1 MRKDTLL
8 FISPAL
14 LVVLIF
20 LIIPVFQ
27 SMYLSFLSDDGQFIG
42 LKNYI
47 EIFSDSRVINLSG
60 FPKWPPLGALFHNF
74 IWIAMHL
81 PLTLFL
87 GLFFAILL
95 KNVKGAKIVRSIIF
109 MGMIVPMIV
118 GGILVRFLFSQNA
131 GMVSRIFRHLGIE
144 QLDINWIAHPETAL
158 FALILTSVWLWTG
171 YCLVVYI
178 AALTTIPQNLYE
190 AAALDGASSWQN
202 FRFITFPLLK
212 PATGIIVIMTVIWET
227 KLFDIVYS
235 STLGGPGGASTVM
248 ALEMYLTAFRYF
260 EYGKGTAIATILTL
274 MTVIPIIFM
283 VRATMKSTS

>member
-14 LVVLIF
+14 LIVLIF
-20 LIIPVFQ
+20 LIVPIFQ
-27 SMYLSFLSDDGQFIG
+27 SFYLSFLSDNEEFIG
-42 LKNYI
+42 LQNYI
-47 EIFSDSRVINLSG
+47 DIFSDSRVINLSD
-60 FPKWPPLGALFHNF
+60 FPKWPPLGALIHNF
-74 IWIAMHL
+74 IWIAIHL

-87 GLFFAILL
+87 GLFFALL
-95 KNVKGAKIVRSIIF
+95 FKNVKGATIVRTIIF
-109 MGMIVPMIV
+109 MGMVVPMIV

-131 GMVSRIFRHLGIE
+131 GMVSRFFRAIGIE

-171 YCLVVYI
+171 YCLVVYM
-178 AALTTIPQNLYE
+178 AALTTIPKSLYE
-190 AAALDGASSWQN
+190 ASELDGASSWNQ

-235 STLGGPGGASTVM
+235 STLGGPGRATSVM
-248 ALEMYLTAFRYF
+248 ALEMYMTAFRYF
-260 EYGKGTAIATILTL
+260 EYGKGTAIATLLTL
-274 MTVIPIIFM
+274 MTIIPIAFM
-283 VRATMKSTS
+283 VRSSMKS

>member
-14 LVVLIF
+14 LIVLIF

-27 SMYLSFLSDDGQFIG
+27 SFYLSFLSDDGQFVG

-47 EIFSDSRVINLSG
+47 AIFQDTRIINFSN
-60 FPKWPPLGALFHNF
+60 FPKWPPLGALIHNF
-74 IWIAMHL
+74 IWIAIHL

-87 GLFFAILL
+87 GLFFALLL
-95 KNVKGAKIVRSIIF
+95 KGVKGSTIIRSVIF
-109 MGMIVPMIV
+109 MGMIVPMVV
-118 GGILVRFLFSQNA
+118 GGILVRFLFSKNA
-131 GMVSRIFRHLGIE
+131 GMVSRFFRTIGVE

-158 FALILTSVWLWTG
+158 LALILTSIWLWTG
-171 YCLVVYI
+171 YCLVVYM
-178 AALTTIPQNLYE
+178 AALTTIPRSLYE
-190 AAALDGASSWQN
+190 AAALDGASAWRQ
-202 FRFITFPLLK
+202 FRHITFPLLK

-235 STLGGPGGASTVM
+235 STLGGPGRSTSVM

-260 EYGKGTAIATILTL
+260 EYGKGTAIASLLTL
-274 MTVIPIIFM
+274 MTTIPIIFM
-283 VRATMKSTS
+283 VRASMKS